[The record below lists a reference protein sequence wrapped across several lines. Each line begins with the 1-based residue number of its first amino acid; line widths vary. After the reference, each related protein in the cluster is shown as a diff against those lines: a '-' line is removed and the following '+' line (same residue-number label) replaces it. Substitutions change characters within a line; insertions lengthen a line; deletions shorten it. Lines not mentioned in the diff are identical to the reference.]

1 MKKTYLVKKDPEI
14 SAQDNWIIMNGF
26 EFRQFMQT
34 DEGQSRK
41 DCFGKMPALSP
52 DEPITF
58 IECGREMAREW
69 DCSNKREKYRR
80 ERDER
85 DGYKVLYYQ
94 HFKFDDDEDLSGED
108 ILEDDSPSVED
119 SVVRKMKSA
128 DIRRAVMQLPNEER
142 DFILCRFLDETVL
155 TEAEYAENIH
165 VSRDTVYNLKRRS
178 FRHLRR
184 LLKNFSDFDA

>member
-1 MKKTYLVKKDPEI
+1 MKKIYLVKKDPEK

-58 IECGREMAREW
+58 IECGRESAREW
-69 DCSNKREKYRR
+69 DRSIKKEKYRR

-85 DGYKVLYYQ
+85 DGYIVFSYHHLKSSN
-94 HFKFDDDEDLSGED
+94 DEDLTGED
-108 ILEDDSPSVED
+108 ILKDDSPSVEE
-119 SVVRKMKSA
+119 SVIRKMKNA
-128 DIRRAVMQLPNEER
+128 DIRRAVMQLPDEER
-142 DFILCRFLDETVL
+142 DFILCRFLDERVL
-155 TEAEYAENIH
+155 TEAEYAEKIG

-178 FRHLRR
+178 FRHLRTS
-184 LLKNFSDFDA
+184 LKNFFDFYA